1 MKIRN
6 LIPLSGVVDLL
17 LWSALLLA
25 ALLFNLPDTI
35 PAGIAYCIF
44 TVLFLVILRE
54 ALQWRIVRSKVLN
67 RKQVE
72 RILMGF
78 SFTLSCF
85 FAFTFLLYFFGING
99 GLIPPLVYLILIT
112 PWDWERSSQNY
123 PFIKDAIYM
132 EAAAGNAVKPV
143 PDLIL
148 VPDTV
153 PVTWSKPGKQGS
165 IMVSQAVLDAPPEQ
179 KHFLF
184 SHELAHFKKGHFWR
198 LRLMQFLLF
207 SFVSLTPFAV
217 LQLTSP
223 AHRAAYRLIHPVDYL
238 PPLLALTAANIISIM
253 VEKFIRG
260 NFEREADLA
269 AMNDTQN
276 PDEAKNALKL
286 LMIEQK
292 EKKEIFDI
300 QEIPRQRLSS
310 IEAHFP
316 TPLPGEEQEF
326 LTYCCLN
333 FACNQE
339 CVFCASDK
347 TRKNSKVI
355 VELEQFRELL
365 KKDRGPHKRII
376 LSGGEPLIHPGI
388 EKIINMAAGS
398 YREVVLM
405 TNGVLLAERSTVFR
419 LLGQGGVTE
428 VTVPIYGADAAVHDR
443 FTRNKGSFARLIQAM
458 GNISEIPGVKLHL
471 KFLFSK
477 PTLDENIKILE
488 SIKKGKIPSPD
499 FLSLTHLIAGVKSQG
514 MVKELYPTFGEAK
527 KSLNELVGSMADFPF
542 TLKHIPLCWLEPGIR
557 EIVIKKETRSAVFTN
572 LLYLAPGQELSF
584 RTIIPEEMPGC
595 KECLLRARC
604 SRFYPGDEKS
614 VIHLRQCFPNK
625 KFFGGAGGDFS
636 KKPPARRRQ
645 EN

>member
-6 LIPLSGVVDLL
+6 LIPLSTVVDLL

-25 ALLFNLPDTI
+25 AFLFNLSDTI
-35 PAGIAYCIF
+35 PGGITYCIF
-44 TVLFLVILRE
+44 TVLFLAILRE
-54 ALQWRIVRSKVLN
+54 ILQWWIVRSKVLD

-72 RILMGF
+72 RILVGF
-78 SFTLSCF
+78 FFTLSCF

-112 PWDWERSSQNY
+112 PWDWDRSTRNY
-123 PFIKDAIYM
+123 PTINDAIYM
-132 EAAAGNAVKPV
+132 QAAAGIPVKPV
-143 PDLIL
+143 PGLVL
-148 VPDTV
+148 VPDTA

-165 IMVSQAVLDAPPEQ
+165 IMVSQAVLDASPDQ
-179 KHFLF
+179 KRFLF

-207 SFVSLTPFAV
+207 SFVSIIPFAV

-223 AHRAAYRLIHPVDYL
+223 IYRVPYRLIHPVDYL

-253 VEKFIRG
+253 VENFIRG

-276 PDEAKNALKL
+276 PDEAKRALKL
-286 LMIEQK
+286 LMIEPK
-292 EKKEIFDI
+292 EKKEIFDF
-300 QEIPRQRLSS
+300 QEIPRLRLSS

-333 FACNQE
+333 FVCNQE
-339 CVFCASDK
+339 CLFCASDK

-355 VELEQFRELL
+355 VELDQFQEFLN
-365 KKDRGPHKRII
+365 KDRGPHKRII

-388 EKIINMAAGS
+388 EKIINMAARS
-398 YREVVLM
+398 YHEVILM
-405 TNGVLLAERSTVFR
+405 TNGVLLSERDNASR

-428 VTVPIYGADAAVHDR
+428 VTVPIYGADAAAHDR
-443 FTRNKGSFARLIQAM
+443 FTRNKGSFARLIQTM

-477 PTLDENIKILE
+477 PTLEENIKILG
-488 SIKKGKIPSPD
+488 SIKKGDIPSPD
-499 FLSLTHLIAGVKSQG
+499 SLSLTHLIIGIKLRG
-514 MVKELYPTFGEAK
+514 MVRELYPIFREAK
-527 KSLNELVGSMADFPF
+527 QSLSELVKNMADFPF

-557 EIVIKKETRSAVFTN
+557 EIVLEKETRPPVFTQV
-572 LLYLAPGQELSF
+572 LYLAPGQESSF
-584 RTIIPEEMPGC
+584 RTIIPDELPGC
-595 KECLLRARC
+595 KECSLRARC
-604 SRFYPGDEKS
+604 SRFYPGDEKK
-614 VIHLRQCFPNK
+614 VFHLRQCFPI
-625 KFFGGAGGDFS
+625 
-636 KKPPARRRQ
+636 
-645 EN
+645 